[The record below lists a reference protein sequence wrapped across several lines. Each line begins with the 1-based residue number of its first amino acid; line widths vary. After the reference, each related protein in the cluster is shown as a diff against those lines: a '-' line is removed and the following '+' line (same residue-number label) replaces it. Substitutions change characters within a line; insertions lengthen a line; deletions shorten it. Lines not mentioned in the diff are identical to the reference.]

1 MDLFLII
8 HFLKIKNDLY
18 YYIKVYRNI
27 NMAMDYF
34 KQLEQLT
41 SFLDVENTP
50 KTPEIPKEPTTENF
64 VCKYCKSKNS
74 LIYDYNY
81 SNEVCG
87 NCGIIYN
94 KIIDE
99 SSETR
104 FYGASDNKSVNP
116 TRCGKPINPLLPK
129 SSMGT
134 QMSVSYNSKYK
145 SLTRLHRWNQMP
157 ADERS
162 LNEVFKKIDM
172 YVRDT
177 PINSKII
184 SETKLYYKK
193 LSEKTEIKGFLT
205 RGDIRIS
212 LIAACLFVSCKN
224 NNKPMREVEIAKIF
238 GIDQS
243 DVTKGLKK
251 FGELEKSKNL
261 LINSYSNNIHDFIN
275 KYCSQ
280 LNINDNL
287 KKIVHLIYIRAKKIN
302 IIKNSN
308 NYSICGGLLYFISA
322 SFELGIKKTDII
334 KLIKISEVTLNK
346 IYKEFLSNKKILF
359 IGFDMIEYIKN

>member
-1 MDLFLII
+1 ME
-8 HFLKIKNDLY
+8 
-18 YYIKVYRNI
+18 
-27 NMAMDYF
+27 MDYF

-41 SFLDVENTP
+41 SFLDVETTP
-50 KTPEIPKEPTTENF
+50 TTPEIPTEPKDEVF
-64 VCKYCKSKNS
+64 VCKYCKSVNS

-81 SNEVCG
+81 SNEVCSG
-87 NCGIIYN
+87 CGIIYN

-99 SSETR
+99 TSESR
-104 FYGASDNKSVNP
+104 FYGASDNKSVDP
-116 TRCGKPINPLLPK
+116 TRTGKPINPLLPK

-134 QMSVSYNSKYK
+134 TMSVSYNSKYK
-145 SLTRLHRWNQMP
+145 SLNRLHTWSQMP

-162 LNEVFKKIDM
+162 LNDVFKKIDM

-177 PINSKII
+177 NINSKII

-193 LSEKTEIKGFLT
+193 LSEKDEKIKGFLT
-205 RGDIRIS
+205 RGEIRIS
-212 LIAACLFVSCKN
+212 LIAACLFIACKN

-238 GIDQS
+238 GITQS
-243 DVTKGLKK
+243 DVTIGLKK
-251 FGELEKSKNL
+251 FSELEKSKNIA
-261 LINSYSNNIHDFIN
+261 INSYSNNIHDFIN

-322 SFELGIKKTDII
+322 SFELGIKKTEII

-359 IGFDMIEYIKN
+359 IGFDKIEYIKN

>member
-1 MDLFLII
+1 
-8 HFLKIKNDLY
+8 
-18 YYIKVYRNI
+18 
-27 NMAMDYF
+27 MAMDYF
-34 KQLEQLT
+34 QQLEQLT
-41 SFLDVENTP
+41 SFLDIEDTKDTSEETP
-50 KTPEIPKEPTTENF
+50 KDITSNNIDF
-64 VCKYCKSKNS
+64 VCTYCKSENS

-104 FYGASDNKSVNP
+104 FYGASDSKSVDP
-116 TRCGKPINPLLPK
+116 TRCGNPINPLLPK

-134 QMSVSYNSKYK
+134 QMSAMYNSKY
-145 SLTRLHRWNQMP
+145 STLTRLHRWNQMP

-162 LNEVFKKIDM
+162 LNVVFKKIDM
-172 YVRDT
+172 LVRDT
-177 PINSKII
+177 NINKKII

-193 LSEKTEIKGFLT
+193 LSEKDEKIKGFLT
-205 RGDIRIS
+205 RGEIRKS
-212 LIAACLFVSCKN
+212 LIAACLFISCKN

-238 GIDQS
+238 EINQS

-251 FGELEKSKNL
+251 FSELEKSKNIS
-261 LINSYSNNIHDFIN
+261 INSYSNNIHDFIN

-287 KKIVHLIYIRAKKIN
+287 KKIVHLTYIRAKKIN

-308 NYSICGGLLYFISA
+308 NYSICGGLLFFISQ
-322 SFELGIKKTDII
+322 SFDLEIKKSSII

-346 IYKEFLSNKKILF
+346 IYKEFLVNKKILF
-359 IGFDMIEYIKN
+359 IGFDKIEYINN